1 MKGLVSKEHY
11 RYKVLI
17 LLMKSSAYFNQK
29 TLSPPPPSYDF
40 SQILTPYL

>member
-17 LLMKSSAYFNQK
+17 LLMKSSAHFNQK
-29 TLSPPPPSYDF
+29 TLSPPLPSMIFQKY
-40 SQILTPYL
+40 

>member
-29 TLSPPPPSYDF
+29 TLSPPPPPLPAMIFQKY
-40 SQILTPYL
+40 

>member
-29 TLSPPPPSYDF
+29 TLSPPPLPAMIFQKY
-40 SQILTPYL
+40 